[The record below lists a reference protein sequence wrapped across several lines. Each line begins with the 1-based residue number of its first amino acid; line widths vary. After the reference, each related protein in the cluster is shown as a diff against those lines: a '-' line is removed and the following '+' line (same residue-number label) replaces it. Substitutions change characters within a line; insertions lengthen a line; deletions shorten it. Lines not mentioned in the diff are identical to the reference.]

1 MNSLRAVRNQ
11 RGMSL
16 VTAIFILVV
25 LSAIGGYMVLM
36 AGVQSQT
43 TVMALQGAR
52 AYHAARSGLE
62 WGTFQA
68 LKSPPSCNPST
79 ILNVGEFTV
88 GLQCQAQGP
97 IPEGGQSYFVYQ
109 LTSTAEWGTYGNGD
123 YVSRQL
129 RARVTGATP

>member
-1 MNSLRAVRNQ
+1 MSLFTVLRNQ

-25 LSAIGGYMVLM
+25 LSAIGGYMVLT

-43 TVMALQGAR
+43 TVMALQGVR

-62 WGTFQA
+62 WGIFRDLATGNCATDTFNIDGFRV
-68 LKSPPSCNPST
+68 SVGCNQTP
-79 ILNVGEFTV
+79 FT
-88 GLQCQAQGP
+88 
-97 IPEGGQSYFVYQ
+97 EGGQTFNVYRV
-109 LTSTAEWGTYGNGD
+109 TSLAEFGNYGDAG

-129 RARVTGATP
+129 TAKATGAAP

>member
-1 MNSLRAVRNQ
+1 MSGLRALGNQ

-25 LSAIGGYMVLM
+25 LAAIGGYMVLT

-43 TVMALQGAR
+43 TVMALQGVR

-62 WGTFQA
+62 WGIYRNLDSGNCTNGDF
-68 LKSPPSCNPST
+68 
-79 ILNVGEFTV
+79 IVDGFRVTV
-88 GLQCQAQGP
+88 GCRETQFV
-97 IPEGGQSYFVYQ
+97 EGGQTYKVYRVTSLAQ
-109 LTSTAEWGTYGNGD
+109 LGNYGDGG

-129 RARVTGATP
+129 TAKATAP

>member
-1 MNSLRAVRNQ
+1 MTLFRVLRND

-16 VTAIFILVV
+16 VTALFILVV
-25 LSAIGGYMVLM
+25 LSAIGGYMILV

-62 WGTFQA
+62 WGVYQDLT
-68 LKSPPSCNPST
+68 SGSCTSDVF
-79 ILNVGEFTV
+79 NVGDFTV
-88 GLQCQAQGP
+88 TVNCVETSFV
-97 IPEGGQSYFVYQ
+97 EGGQTFNVYRV
-109 LTSTAEWGTYGNGD
+109 TSLAEFGVYGNQG

-129 RARVTGATP
+129 TARVTDVQP